1 MPLKRGV
8 LKLVLLGLL
17 LAWVYLPTVIWM
29 ADRWWAKDS
38 YYGHGPL
45 IPLVSLALLWWRRA
59 ELAVLPRTSSRW
71 GWALIAL
78 GLALQTVSAV
88 GRIYFTS
95 ALSFFVLLAGM
106 VLVWGGW
113 PLLKGVWF
121 PIAFL
126 FFMVPIPLAAVAQVS
141 LSLKLVA
148 ARLSAAFLG
157 LLGVPVFQDGS
168 TLHLPHISVLVE
180 DVCSGLRSLIA
191 LVALGVLCAYTMR
204 STWVRRLLLL
214 AVAVPIAVAANVFRI
229 TVICLVG
236 ELYGEHLITG
246 TFHDAMG
253 YMAFLFAYGLLSA
266 FGIWL
271 RR

>member
-8 LKLVLLGLL
+8 LKLALLGLL
-17 LAWVYLPTVIWM
+17 LAWVYAPTAIWM

-45 IPLVSLALLWWRRA
+45 IPLVSLTLLWWRRA
-59 ELAVLPRTSSRW
+59 ELAALPRTSSGW
-71 GWALIAL
+71 GWAWVVL
-78 GLALQTVSAV
+78 GLALQAVSAV

-95 ALSFFVLLAGM
+95 ALSFFVLLVGM
-106 VLVWGGW
+106 ILVWGGR
-113 PLLKGVWF
+113 PLLKTVWF

-126 FFMVPIPLAAVAQVS
+126 LFMVPIPLAAVAQVS
-141 LSLKLVA
+141 LSMKLLA
-148 ARLSAAFLG
+148 ARLSTIFLIS
-157 LLGVPVFQDGS
+157 LGIPVFQNGS
-168 TLHLPHISVLVE
+168 TLYLPHVTVLVE

-191 LVALGVLCAYTMR
+191 LMALGVLCAYMMR
-204 STWVRRLLLL
+204 STPVRRLLLL
-214 AVAVPIAVAANVFRI
+214 AAAVPIAVAANIFRI

-246 TFHDAMG
+246 TFHDVMG
-253 YMAFLFAYGLLSA
+253 YMAFLFAYGLLSV